1 MSYIGIPVR
10 LRPTDPETLEESA
23 GFETAV
29 FATVRRCPA
38 LLKCFKA
45 FNKLDV
51 KEDSARV
58 RTILARRK
66 LLDAETPE
74 DIEAAEA
81 DAITTADAHEDAN
94 AKVADT
100 VYEFLVTGFKAAGYT
115 EEQADR
121 YASMVPVER
130 IRELKQAALVGSGRL
145 DFTKALTA
153 T

>member
-29 FATVRRCPA
+29 FATTRRCPE
-38 LLKCFKA
+38 LLKCLKA

-51 KEDSARV
+51 HEDATRAKAV
-58 RTILARRK
+58 LARRK
-66 LLDAETPE
+66 LLEAETPE
-74 DIEAAEA
+74 EIDAAEA
-81 DAITTADAHEDAN
+81 EAVKTTDAAEDAS
-94 AKVADT
+94 AKLCGAVRD
-100 VYEFLVTGFKAAGYT
+100 FLVTGFRAAGYT

-121 YASMVPVER
+121 YAAMVPVER
-130 IRELKQAALVGSGRL
+130 LRELKQAALVGSGRL